1 MEIVDGI
8 PYLPQVKAL
17 IRAYTNSLGKDLSFQ
32 HLEEELRDLTVKYA
46 PPQGK
51 LLCAVQDG
59 RVWGCVAY
67 TRHSDDRC
75 EMKRLYVD
83 PICRGRHLG
92 QALVEAILAQAK
104 ADGYAEMVLDTLETL
119 RSAVSLY
126 HKNGFTE
133 IPAYYYNPLPGVI
146 YMRKE
151 L

>member
-8 PYLPQVKAL
+8 SYLPQAKAL
-17 IRAYTNSLGKDLSFQ
+17 IQAYTDSLGKDLSFQ
-32 HLEEELRDLTVKYA
+32 HLEEELQDLTVKYA

-51 LLCAVQDG
+51 LLCAVEDG
-59 RVWGCVAY
+59 TVLGCVAY

-83 PICRGRHLG
+83 PTCRGLHLG
-92 QALVEAILAQAK
+92 QALVDAVLAQAK
-104 ADGYAEMVLDTLETL
+104 ADGYREMVLDTLETL
-119 RSAVSLY
+119 RSAVALY

-133 IPAYYYNPLPGVI
+133 IPAYYHNPLPGVI
-146 YMRKE
+146 YMKKE

>member
-17 IRAYTNSLGKDLSFQ
+17 IRAYTDSLGKDLSFQ
-32 HLEEELRDLTVKYA
+32 HLEEELQDLTVKYA

-51 LLCAVQDG
+51 LLCAVEDG
-59 RVWGCVAY
+59 TVLGCVAY

-83 PICRGRHLG
+83 PTCRGLHLG
-92 QALVEAILAQAK
+92 QALVDAVLAQAK
-104 ADGYAEMVLDTLETL
+104 ADGYREMVLDTLETL
-119 RSAVSLY
+119 RSAVALY

-133 IPAYYYNPLPGVI
+133 IPAYYHNPLPGVI
-146 YMRKE
+146 YMKKE